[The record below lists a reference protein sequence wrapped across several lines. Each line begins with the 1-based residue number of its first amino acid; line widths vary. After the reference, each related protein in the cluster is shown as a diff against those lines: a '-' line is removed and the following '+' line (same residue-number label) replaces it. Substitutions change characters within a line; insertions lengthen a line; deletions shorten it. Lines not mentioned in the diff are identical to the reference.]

1 MNYVP
6 KTLSK
11 RDTVRQKRGLAL
23 SRKAYKRGVY
33 KNRPK
38 LASFQSKKSSHVQR
52 ATVLYGVSMT
62 PTPELARATGCR
74 LSALRQI
81 VKKGEGAFYSSGS
94 RPNQTPQSWAHARLA
109 SALTGGP
116 ASRVDFSILKKGCSP
131 KSRPMQLAKQ
141 V

>member
-11 RDTVRQKRGLAL
+11 RDSVRQKRGLAR
-23 SRKAYKRGVY
+23 SRKAYKRGVFV
-33 KNRPK
+33 NRPQ
-38 LASFQSKKSSHVQR
+38 LASFQSKKSSHVER
-52 ATVLYGVSMT
+52 ATTLYGVSMT

-116 ASRVDFSILKKGCSP
+116 ASRVDFSILKKGCAP
-131 KSRPMQLAKQ
+131 KSRPMRLVKK

>member
-33 KNRPK
+33 KNRPH

-52 ATVLYGVSMT
+52 ATALYGVSIF